1 MRLKQD
7 KVELVLESCLEMIH
21 SGQETIDS
29 VLTHYPNLADVLR
42 PELETAL
49 WLGEKRKVLDPR
61 TGFVYA
67 SRGRL
72 IAQVHQ
78 ENGFEK
84 ALPRFWLFGLT
95 GQFGP
100 KKLTLQIALATILII
115 ALVIGTS
122 GVALASQSAI
132 PGTTLYPIKITIE
145 NAELAITPGSMG
157 DARLHIEFAQRRLSE
172 VQSLVLEG
180 KYEYIPETVTNFEH
194 QVGEAVRY
202 LKAAAGGDGF
212 RAKTLA
218 TSLQETLS
226 GQAKLVAILAG
237 VVPPVTKI
245 EMDRAMQIS
254 QSGIV
259 EMQGL
264 VIIIENTS
272 TPTTVASAT
281 FTPTF
286 NPTYTSTPEQGIYII
301 NTPTYVFVQ
310 PPTATDSPTETSIPP
325 IVFTSTATETPRPR
339 RATATPQP
347 PTRTPMP
354 TWTSEPPPTST
365 QVPPTSPPLPTRRPP
380 TETPPP
386 YPGP

>member
-1 MRLKQD
+1 MWLKQD

-29 VLTHYPNLADVLR
+29 VLTLYPNLADVLR

-72 IAQVHQ
+72 IAQVQQ

-84 ALPRFWLFGLT
+84 ALPRFWLLGLT
-95 GQFGP
+95 GQFWP
-100 KKLTLQIALATILII
+100 KKLMLQIALAMVLII

-122 GVALASQSAI
+122 GIALASQSAI
-132 PGTTLYPIKITIE
+132 PGAPLYPIKIALE
-145 NAELAITPGSMG
+145 NAELAITSGSMG

-180 KYEYIPETVTNFEH
+180 KYEYISQTVTDFEH

-202 LKAAAGGDGF
+202 LKAAAGRDSF
-212 RAKTLA
+212 LAKTLA

-237 VVPPVTKI
+237 IAPPDAKI
-245 EMDRAMQIS
+245 EMERALHIS

-264 VIIIENTS
+264 VIRIENTS
-272 TPTTVASAT
+272 TPTTAASAT
-281 FTPTF
+281 LTPTF
-286 NPTYTSTPEQGIYII
+286 NPTYTSTPEQGIYIQ
-301 NTPTYVFVQ
+301 NTPTYVV
-310 PPTATDSPTETSIPP
+310 TSSSTVTESPTDASTPTIG
-325 IVFTSTATETPRPR
+325 FTPTATETPRPK
-339 RATATPQP
+339 RATPTPEP
-347 PTRTPMP
+347 PTRTPLP
-354 TWTSEPPPTST
+354 TWTHEPPPTST
-365 QVPPTSPPLPTRRPP
+365 PVPPTATPLPTRRPP

>member
-1 MRLKQD
+1 MWLKQD

-29 VLTHYPNLADVLR
+29 VLTLYPNLADVLR

-72 IAQVHQ
+72 IAQVQQ

-84 ALPRFWLFGLT
+84 ALPRFWLLGLT
-95 GQFGP
+95 GQFWP
-100 KKLTLQIALATILII
+100 KKLMLQIALAMVLII

-122 GVALASQSAI
+122 GIALASQSAI
-132 PGTTLYPIKITIE
+132 PGAPLYPIKIALE
-145 NAELAITPGSMG
+145 NAELAITSGSMG

-180 KYEYIPETVTNFEH
+180 KYEYISQTVTDFEH
-194 QVGEAVRY
+194 QVNEAVRY
-202 LKAAAGGDGF
+202 LKAAEGQDGF
-212 RAKTLA
+212 QAKTLA

-226 GQAKLVAILAG
+226 GQAKLVAIFAG
-237 VVPPVTKI
+237 IVPPDAKI
-245 EMDRAMQIS
+245 EMERALQIS

-264 VIIIENTS
+264 VIRIENTS
-272 TPTTVASAT
+272 TPTTAASAT
-281 FTPTF
+281 LTPTF
-286 NPTYTSTPEQGIYII
+286 NPTYTSTPEQGIYIQ
-301 NTPTYVFVQ
+301 NTPTYVV
-310 PPTATDSPTETSIPP
+310 TSSSTVTESPTDASTPTIG
-325 IVFTSTATETPRPR
+325 FTPTATETPRPK
-339 RATATPQP
+339 RATPTPEP
-347 PTRTPMP
+347 PTRTPLP
-354 TWTSEPPPTST
+354 TWTHEPPPTST
-365 QVPPTSPPLPTRRPP
+365 PVPPTATPLPTRRPP